1 MYNFIFLFASS
12 PEMRFGFRND
22 NLRAEYIAL
31 SVAAQIAYLIMIMR
45 ELTVR
50 YAGTKLAVT

>member
-22 NLRAEYIAL
+22 NLRAEYNAL
-31 SVAAQIAYLIMIMR
+31 SVAAQLTYLIIIMR
-45 ELTVR
+45 ELTAR
-50 YAGTKLAVT
+50 DAGTKLAVP